1 MQQWWREKA
10 RPALGAR
17 LTTRRARRS
26 SHRAAITD
34 AQRPT
39 ADEPA
44 TKVVTSDHARV
55 RMSSAEAKARLVAAL
70 AAEAYS
76 KEQLRLVT
84 TAQIVDG
91 GSFAELQQAL
101 AKLPSPGQGPD

>member
-1 MQQWWREKA
+1 
-10 RPALGAR
+10 
-17 LTTRRARRS
+17 
-26 SHRAAITD
+26 
-34 AQRPT
+34 
-39 ADEPA
+39 
-44 TKVVTSDHARV
+44 
-55 RMSSAEAKARLVAAL
+55 MSSAEAKARLVAAL